1 MEPGSIWIWSHT
13 YGVGWGGVMCPAKQR
28 MKICQERDGAS
39 VSTRPQILRGN
50 WAGTEPAQTKDLHTL
65 EHGPSTLVEKL
76 DVHLVNPID
85 WTQAAVTDH
94 LFSVLLLSELRK
106 TSNVTNPNKKEGNT
120 ENEDFQRAKESFRK
134 AINYYPER
142 MEEYIVSLK

>member
-1 MEPGSIWIWSHT
+1 
-13 YGVGWGGVMCPAKQR
+13 MCPAKQR